1 MRGMAMIAGPGIFS
15 TVFAIFIA
23 PGHALPGAPWYLAA
37 AMLAAALVM
46 AWIVA
51 PKTALR
57 IPPPLT
63 PEIVA
68 EENPLM

>member
-1 MRGMAMIAGPGIFS
+1 
-15 TVFAIFIA
+15 V
-23 PGHALPGAPWYLAA
+23 
-37 AMLAAALVM
+37 V

-51 PKTALR
+51 PKTAIR

-68 EENPLM
+68 EDSPLA